1 MTLPEPRQA
10 QPCLP
15 TYRERNQ
22 RADEALPIL
31 NPLAISP
38 TQNDPVLALR
48 PSLGIKTQSWRPPDT
63 PSLKTRGGLREKIGA
78 RRAL

>member
-22 RADEALPIL
+22 RADEALPTSE
-31 NPLAISP
+31 PLSHLSYP
-38 TQNDPVLALR
+38 ER
-48 PSLGIKTQSWRPPDT
+48 PSLGITTQSWRPPDT